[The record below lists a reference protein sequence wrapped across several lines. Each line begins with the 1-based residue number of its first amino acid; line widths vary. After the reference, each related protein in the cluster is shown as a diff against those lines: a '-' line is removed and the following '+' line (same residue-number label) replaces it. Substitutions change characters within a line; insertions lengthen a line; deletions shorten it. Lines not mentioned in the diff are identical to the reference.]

1 MCCVSFVWS
10 SVAANDYLWHKLIQS
25 FQCSASK
32 ILRETIETE
41 CVLLQVFRRFQWM
54 FVRLE
59 VELRKIQALSPE
71 LVTLVPPAHAPVHS
85 KVDVQHILATA
96 PSEAI

>member
-1 MCCVSFVWS
+1 
-10 SVAANDYLWHKLIQS
+10 
-25 FQCSASK
+25 
-32 ILRETIETE
+32 
-41 CVLLQVFRRFQWM
+41 M

-59 VELRKIQALSPE
+59 VELRKIQAAEPE
-71 LVTLVPPAHAPVHS
+71 MGPLVPPAHAPIHS